1 MILTP
6 PRRVWNGPQT
16 LSLPAAAWAV
26 ATLAAST
33 PAFAQQALVPPP
45 PPVETTTP
53 LGQAPLPETG
63 QAVSSFLPQ
72 VVRAIE
78 PSQWP
83 PIYLRPHLSYTFA
96 YGNGLQSSPGVKQ
109 DTVWQDLSPGLAL
122 DIGKDWHLDY
132 TPSLNFYSSSAFQNT
147 VDHQVYLN
155 GMTSYENW
163 TLSLSQRC
171 ALTSDPLIETA
182 RQTSQQTYDT
192 QFAARYLVNSSTFLD
207 LQAEQNF
214 RFVDQTYK
222 GALGS
227 SLDWSTTDWINHNW
241 GSKIAVGVGPGL
253 GYTLVGQGSDLLYEE
268 LQGRVL
274 GQITPKLSLSLNGGG
289 QVMEFVNSTAS
300 PLLSPIFA
308 AALNY
313 QPFSHTTLS
322 LNASEMTASSYYVN
336 QVADTKLLGVS
347 LRQRLLGML
356 LLTVSGGYANTAYT
370 ASASGVPIN
379 ADLNYQYVRVALSK
393 TIFKRGD
400 VSIFWSNSS
409 NASNQ
414 PGYGYSSNQVGFTLA
429 YRY

>member
-6 PRRVWNGPQT
+6 QRRVWNGPQMP
-16 LSLPAAAWAV
+16 SLPAAWAL

-33 PAFAQQALVPPP
+33 PAFTQQALVPPP

-53 LGQAPLPETG
+53 LGPAPLPEAG
-63 QAVSSFLPQ
+63 QTVSSFLPQ

-83 PIYLRPHLSYTFA
+83 PISLRPHLSYTFA
-96 YGNGLQSSPGVKQ
+96 YGNGIQSSPGVKQ
-109 DTVWQDLSPGLAL
+109 NTIWQDLSPGLAL
-122 DIGKDWHLDY
+122 DVGKAWRLDY
-132 TPSLNFYSSSAFQNT
+132 TPSLNFYSSSAFQDT
-147 VDHQVYLN
+147 VDHRVSLH
-155 GMTSYENW
+155 GVTSYENW
-163 TLSLSQRC
+163 TLSLSQLC

-192 QFAARYLVNSSTFLD
+192 QFGARYVVNSSTFLD
-207 LQAEQNF
+207 LQAQQNF

-222 GALGS
+222 GAQGS
-227 SLDWSTTDWINHNW
+227 SLNWSTADWLNRNW
-241 GSKIAVGVGPGL
+241 GSKIAVGIGPGL

-274 GQITPKLSLSLNGGG
+274 GQITPKLSLSLSGGG
-289 QVMEFVNSTAS
+289 QVMEFVDSTAS

-322 LNASEMTASSYYVN
+322 LNASGMTTSSYYAN
-336 QVADTKLLGVS
+336 EVADTKSLGAS

-356 LLTVSGGYANTAYT
+356 FLTVSGGYANTAYT
-370 ASASGVPIN
+370 ASAPGAPIN
-379 ADLNYQYVRVALSK
+379 ADLNYEYVRVALSK
-393 TIFKRGD
+393 TVFKRGD
-400 VSIFWSNSS
+400 VSVFWSNSS
-409 NASNQ
+409 NTSTQ
-414 PGYGYSSNQVGFTLA
+414 QGYAYSSNQVGFTLA
-429 YRY
+429 YKY